1 MSSTAVLIP
10 ARLESS
16 RFPGKALA
24 PIDGTPMV
32 VLCAQNALLSGL
44 PTFICSDSHLIS
56 KTCELYGINHILTP
70 SFNTGTDRVNW
81 ASNQLSYN
89 YIINLQGDEPL
100 INASAIKTLG
110 DSIILYDNQ
119 SLSVVNGLSSLPE
132 NRAFDP
138 NNVKAVLSTE
148 NKILFFL

>member
-32 VLCAQNALLSGL
+32 VLCAQNALLSCL
-44 PTFICSDSHLIS
+44 PTFICSDSHLIA

-70 SFNTGTDRVNW
+70 FFNTGTDRVNW
-81 ASNQLSYN
+81 ASNQLQ
-89 YIINLQGDEPL
+89 L
-100 INASAIKTLG
+100 
-110 DSIILYDNQ
+110 
-119 SLSVVNGLSSLPE
+119 
-132 NRAFDP
+132 
-138 NNVKAVLSTE
+138 
-148 NKILFFL
+148 